1 MTEYYNINFN
11 NDETDKLDKLA
22 REINNK
28 KTSLCKKVTEDF
40 NKQESQWKNGIDN
53 VINSQKFSYL
63 PMNKNYNKNIND
75 KHSNDKISSYS
86 LSSLSSLSDG
96 DNTNYS
102 EYSDLNSSKLSFDTS
117 NTNKSSRSNFSDFQT
132 KDNKVFLKDNKVFL
146 KDNKVFSNKKNTS
159 SFSDISSID
168 SFGSLSS
175 MDSFIDSESID
186 TYLKNPNA
194 KKNVKFNKIVQSI
207 DYDDCSKNDD
217 NILEHMKKCNN
228 CKQKLLRF
236 INGIGECSVINNDNN
251 LNNNLNNVNNFNTN
265 NTDNKNNKSLFGN
278 IKTSSMNS
286 KELVIMLMIG
296 IFIIIMLDL
305 LLRNKN

>member
-40 NKQESQWKNGIDN
+40 NKQELQWKNGIDN
-53 VINSQKFSYL
+53 VINSQNFSYL
-63 PMNKNYNKNIND
+63 SINKNYNKNMNDNYNND
-75 KHSNDKISSYS
+75 KQSSYS
-86 LSSLSSLSDG
+86 LSDS

-102 EYSDLNSSKLSFDTS
+102 VYSDLNSSNLSFNSNNTN
-117 NTNKSSRSNFSDFQT
+117 NTNKSDSDFLS
-132 KDNKVFLKDNKVFL
+132 KDNKFFSGKMKKTNK
-146 KDNKVFSNKKNTS
+146 
-159 SFSDISSID
+159 SFSDISSLD
-168 SFGSLSS
+168 SIGSLSS

-194 KKNVKFNKIVQSI
+194 SKNVKFNKIVQSI

-217 NILEHMKKCNN
+217 NILDHMKKCNN

-236 INGIGECSVINNDNN
+236 INGIGECTISNDKEKQDNN
-251 LNNNLNNVNNFNTN
+251 
-265 NTDNKNNKSLFGN
+265 KKNKSVFGN
-278 IKTSSMNS
+278 IKTSNMNS
-286 KELVIMLMIG
+286 KEIVIMLMIG
-296 IFIIIMLDL
+296 VFIIIMLDL
-305 LLRNKN
+305 LLRNKK

>member
-28 KTSLCKKVTEDF
+28 KTSLCKKVTDDF
-40 NKQESQWKNGIDN
+40 NKQETQWKNGIDN
-53 VINSQKFSYL
+53 IINSQNFSYL
-63 PMNKNYNKNIND
+63 SINKNYNKNLND
-75 KHSNDKISSYS
+75 NYNTDKQSSYS
-86 LSSLSSLSDG
+86 LSDS

-102 EYSDLNSSKLSFDTS
+102 EYSDLNSSNFSFNTS
-117 NTNKSSRSNFSDFQT
+117 NTNNSNNTNKSDSDFLS
-132 KDNKVFLKDNKVFL
+132 KDNKFFSGKLK
-146 KDNKVFSNKKNTS
+146 KKHKT
-159 SFSDISSID
+159 FSDISSFD
-168 SFGSLSS
+168 SFESLSS
-175 MDSFIDSESID
+175 IDSFIDSESID

-194 KKNVKFNKIVQSI
+194 TKNVKFNKIVESI

-236 INGIGECSVINNDNN
+236 INGIGECTISNEKE
-251 LNNNLNNVNNFNTN
+251 
-265 NTDNKNNKSLFGN
+265 TDDKNKKNKSVFGN
-278 IKTSSMNS
+278 IKTSTMNS
-286 KELVIMLMIG
+286 KEIVIMLMIG

-305 LLRNKN
+305 LLRNKK

>member
-40 NKQESQWKNGIDN
+40 NKQEKQWKDGIDN

-63 PMNKNYNKNIND
+63 PINKNFNKNIND
-75 KHSNDKISSYS
+75 NFLNDKNSSYS
-86 LSSLSSLSDG
+86 LGTLSDS

-102 EYSDLNSSKLSFDTS
+102 EYSDLNSSKLSFDTNKTN
-117 NTNKSSRSNFSDFQT
+117 NTNNTNNTSKSNSSNFLDFQT
-132 KDNKVFLKDNKVFL
+132 KDNKFFA
-146 KDNKVFSNKKNTS
+146 NKKNKS
-159 SFSDISSID
+159 NFSDISSID
-168 SFGSLSS
+168 SFGSISS

-194 KKNVKFNKIVQSI
+194 KKNVKFNKIVESI

-217 NILEHMKKCNN
+217 NILDHMKKCNN

-236 INGIGECSVINNDNN
+236 INGIGECSINDINGINGINGINNQNN
-251 LNNNLNNVNNFNTN
+251 INNNNNINNVNN
-265 NTDNKNNKSLFGN
+265 DDLNKSKSLFGN
-278 IKTSSMNS
+278 IKSSSMNS
-286 KELVIMLMIG
+286 KEIVIMLMIG
-296 IFIIIMLDL
+296 VFIIIMLDL

>member
-40 NKQESQWKNGIDN
+40 NKQEKQWKNGIDN
-53 VINSQKFSYL
+53 VINSQNFSYL
-63 PMNKNYNKNIND
+63 SINKNYNKNMNDNYNND
-75 KHSNDKISSYS
+75 KRSSYS
-86 LSSLSSLSDG
+86 LSSSNFSDS

-102 EYSDLNSSKLSFDTS
+102 EYSDLNSSNLSFNTNNS
-117 NTNKSSRSNFSDFQT
+117 SNTNNTNKSSSANFSDFQT
-132 KDNKVFLKDNKVFL
+132 KDNKFFAGKNK
-146 KDNKVFSNKKNTS
+146 KSNK

-168 SFGSLSS
+168 SYGSLSS
-175 MDSFIDSESID
+175 LDSIIDSESID
-186 TYLKNPNA
+186 TYLKNPNS
-194 KKNVKFNKIVQSI
+194 KKNVKFNKIVQAI

-217 NILEHMKKCNN
+217 NILDHMKKCNN

-236 INGIGECSVINNDNN
+236 INGIGECSINDIHNINNVNN
-251 LNNNLNNVNNFNTN
+251 LNNSNNINN
-265 NTDNKNNKSLFGN
+265 DDDKNKSKSIFNN
-278 IKTSSMNS
+278 IKSSSMNS
-286 KELVIMLMIG
+286 KEVVIMLMIG

>member
-22 REINNK
+22 REINTK
-28 KTSLCKKVTEDF
+28 KTSLCKKVTDDF
-40 NKQESQWKNGIDN
+40 NKQEKQWKDGIDN
-53 VINSQKFSYL
+53 VINSQNFSYL
-63 PMNKNYNKNIND
+63 PVNKNYNKNIND
-75 KHSNDKISSYS
+75 NYSNDKKSSYS
-86 LSSLSSLSDG
+86 LSET

-102 EYSDLNSSKLSFDTS
+102 EYSDLISSNLSFGTN
-117 NTNKSSRSNFSDFQT
+117 NTNKSISDFSSN
-132 KDNKVFLKDNKVFL
+132 DNKF
-146 KDNKVFSNKKNTS
+146 FSGKIKKTNT
-159 SFSDISSID
+159 SFSDMSSLD
-168 SFGSLSS
+168 SFGSNSS
-175 MDSFIDSESID
+175 LDSFIDSESID
-186 TYLKNPNA
+186 TYLKNPNS

-217 NILEHMKKCNN
+217 NILDHMKQCNN

-236 INGIGECSVINNDNN
+236 INGIGECTINDDKYDK
-251 LNNNLNNVNNFNTN
+251 
-265 NTDNKNNKSLFGN
+265 DNKNKKNKSLFGN